1 MKVTKK
7 DLLFLVVVGSLILVI
22 VLISGE
28 IRTARVPDD
37 PAHQSAYEALER
49 TGSRR
54 EAEKGCEACHNV
66 MMNPLP
72 AKHPSG
78 NRCLLC
84 HRMERTWR

>member
-22 VLISGE
+22 VLISSE
-28 IRTARVPDD
+28 IRTVRVPDD
-37 PAHQSAYEALER
+37 AAHRSAYETLER
-49 TGSRR
+49 TGSKR

-66 MMNPLP
+66 RMIPLS

-84 HRMERTWR
+84 HRMERTGR